1 VAAPG
6 LEIYVAPAV
15 QRVIDDLRGKR
26 LGLGHTLRKLARDP
40 CSAELDARRL
50 SGPLAPVVCG
60 IRLSQGYRLAFTVQQ
75 KTRAHDTRIVVL
87 YVGKRDTRRR
97 SRDIWEI
104 VHDLFEVENPPEEH
118 DRPPCC
124 ADGTPSITD
133 AEFDDFMVRLRR
145 LLRRR

>member
-1 VAAPG
+1 VPAPG

-15 QRVIDDLRGKR
+15 ERVIDELRGKR
-26 LGLGHTLRKLARDP
+26 LGLGDALRELARDP

-60 IRLSQGYRLAFTVQQ
+60 IHLSRGYRLAFSVQP
-75 KTRAHDTRIVVL
+75 KTRAHGARIVVL

-97 SRDIWEI
+97 PHDIWE
-104 VHDLFEVENPPEEH
+104 VLHDLFEVDNPPDEH

-124 ADGTPSITD
+124 ADGMPSITE
-133 AEFDDFMVRLRR
+133 AELDDFMVRLRR
-145 LLRRR
+145 LLRGR